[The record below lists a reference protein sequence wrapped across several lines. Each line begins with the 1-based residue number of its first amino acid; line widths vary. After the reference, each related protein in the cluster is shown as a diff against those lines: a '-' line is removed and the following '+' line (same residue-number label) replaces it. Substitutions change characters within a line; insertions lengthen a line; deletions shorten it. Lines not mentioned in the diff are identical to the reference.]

1 MARNQDRQF
10 SVSDSLR
17 ALDLG
22 GRDEN
27 TAPRELPRGD
37 EPEQPAPARREGR
50 EKRPAPP
57 PEADPA
63 TIADPAQ
70 TSDPAPKEAE
80 AAVPEEAE
88 ALQEEKPSVPEEAES
103 APAQDDAQRERNAR
117 QAWNQEARRV
127 DGEHPGLARDA
138 WAAEDAAAG
147 RGKKQPTQGA
157 EKPEKRGRKKKKK
170 KKKTDER
177 QSFIKTLVIVFVCA
191 FLFLSVALMVVSN
204 FVSSPLL
211 ALPRKAVT
219 AIITPVQR
227 VFAQVTGSVVDYLR
241 MLKICTELTGRDDL
255 YEKNGLEVLKRVE
268 EIKSD
273 LATAGIPDEKRR
285 VLVLRAASTFV
296 KAKNS
301 EGTVLGQMLADL
313 GCINIA
319 DSDES
324 LLENLSVESVLR
336 DEPYRI
342 FVVTMGSDTEAAIA
356 SFDRMISENPAWSSL
371 GAIKEGRVY
380 HMEKRLFNQK
390 PNARWDEA
398 YEKLSDILK
407 K

>member
-1 MARNQDRQF
+1 MSKRSSSANKLVRLLLTLVF
-10 SVSDSLR
+10 LLTALIPLGCGSEAEVGSDSLTFTDDLGR
-17 ALDLG
+17 SVTVKKSPERVAALIGSFADVWQLAGGKVSATASDAWSDFELELYGAIDLG
-22 GRDEN
+22 GAHSPN
-27 TAPRELPRGD
+27 LELLLG
-37 EPEQPAPARREGR
+37 
-50 EKRPAPP
+50 
-57 PEADPA
+57 
-63 TIADPAQ
+63 
-70 TSDPAPKEAE
+70 SDPELVLASASTSADVEMMG
-80 AAVPEEAE
+80 
-88 ALQEEKPSVPEEAES
+88 ALE
-103 APAQDDAQRERNAR
+103 NA
-117 QAWNQEARRV
+117 
-127 DGEHPGLARDA
+127 GI
-138 WAAEDAAAG
+138 
-147 RGKKQPTQGA
+147 T
-157 EKPEKRGRKKKKK
+157 
-170 KKKTDER
+170 
-177 QSFIKTLVIVFVCA
+177 
-191 FLFLSVALMVVSN
+191 VAYFEVN
-204 FVSSPLL
+204 G
-211 ALPRKAVT
+211 
-219 AIITPVQR
+219 IE
-227 VFAQVTGSVVDYLR
+227 DYLR
-241 MLKICTELTGRDDL
+241 MLKICTEITGRDDL

-273 LATAGIPDEKRR
+273 LAESDIPSEKRR